1 MYNVRVTE
9 VGVPVSFKVFDAFFV
24 QEKEWNSN
32 FVFRLLHEEFNS
44 PFSKSRFCKSMH
56 SIILSLSVLS
66 FLFL

>member
-32 FVFRLLHEEFNS
+32 FVFRLLHKEFNS
-44 PFSKSRFCKSMH
+44 PFQNPVFANQCIR
-56 SIILSLSVLS
+56 
-66 FLFL
+66 LFFYCPF